1 MKFINLLKKEL
12 LELLNKQ
19 MILGLAV
26 TLVILMLVGNIM
38 KTTIDEAVNTTYTI
52 NLLDNDNTETT
63 AELIDR
69 IEKSGAKIKF
79 MTDNTG
85 EEVKG
90 DAYSK
95 ILGDNGVENFVIIP
109 KGFTEAYEN
118 GEKPQINSISRMK
131 SASTMSNISNTN
143 SSAIAI
149 IEACITEMLAEKNGI
164 TGEQLEFI
172 NAPIQVNENT
182 VVDNNSAPVSSD
194 SVMNKLMMQSM
205 ILPIVVFVL
214 IMMTSQMLI
223 SAIANEKIDK
233 TLETL
238 LSAPV
243 SRTAVIGAKML
254 SAAIVA
260 LINAVVYML
269 GFSKFVTGATDSISS
284 EMENSAVTS
293 ILSVEDAMSQ
303 LGLSLGIGDYVL
315 IGLQLFLTI
324 MICLSISLI
333 LGAMVNDTKSS
344 QSVIMPIL
352 MFAMVPYI
360 ISMITDVN
368 ALPMVFRIIVYAIP
382 FTHTFSAMSNLM
394 FGNTTLFFG
403 GLIYQTVVFALCM
416 FFALRL
422 FKSDKIFTISLNFGQ
437 KSKYKKGSKKNSS
450 AGE

>member
-79 MTDNTG
+79 MNDNTG

-149 IEACITEMLAEKNGI
+149 IEACITSFRKI
-164 TGEQLEFI
+164 TV
-172 NAPIQVNENT
+172 A
-182 VVDNNSAPVSSD
+182 VS
-194 SVMNKLMMQSM
+194 K
-205 ILPIVVFVL
+205 
-214 IMMTSQMLI
+214 
-223 SAIANEKIDK
+223 
-233 TLETL
+233 
-238 LSAPV
+238 
-243 SRTAVIGAKML
+243 R
-254 SAAIVA
+254 
-260 LINAVVYML
+260 
-269 GFSKFVTGATDSISS
+269 
-284 EMENSAVTS
+284 
-293 ILSVEDAMSQ
+293 
-303 LGLSLGIGDYVL
+303 
-315 IGLQLFLTI
+315 
-324 MICLSISLI
+324 
-333 LGAMVNDTKSS
+333 
-344 QSVIMPIL
+344 
-352 MFAMVPYI
+352 
-360 ISMITDVN
+360 
-368 ALPMVFRIIVYAIP
+368 
-382 FTHTFSAMSNLM
+382 
-394 FGNTTLFFG
+394 
-403 GLIYQTVVFALCM
+403 
-416 FFALRL
+416 
-422 FKSDKIFTISLNFGQ
+422 
-437 KSKYKKGSKKNSS
+437 
-450 AGE
+450 